1 MTQEEK
7 ILINVNYLLIGSKLN
22 ALKLTL
28 TDKQLEV
35 YHNHLL
41 DEAEKVKPTLIKLL
55 KSAEQVDEVLTNFL
69 K

>member
-1 MTQEEK
+1 MTQE
-7 ILINVNYLLIGSKLN
+7 INTLINQILIGSKLN

-28 TDKQLEV
+28 TDRQLEV

-41 DEAEKVKPTLIKLL
+41 YEAEKVKPLLIKLL
-55 KSAEQVDEVLTNFL
+55 NSPEQVDEVLTNFL

>member
-1 MTQEEK
+1 MTQELNT
-7 ILINVNYLLIGSKLN
+7 LINQILLGSKIN

-35 YHNHLL
+35 YNNHLL
-41 DEAEKVKPTLIKLL
+41 DEAKRIRPLL
-55 KSAEQVDEVLTNFL
+55 FELNLSPEQVDEVLTNFL

>member
-1 MTQEEK
+1 MTQE
-7 ILINVNYLLIGSKLN
+7 INTLINQILIGSKLN

-41 DEAEKVKPTLIKLL
+41 DEAEKVKPLLIKLL
-55 KSAEQVDEVLTNFL
+55 NSPEQVDEVLTKFL